1 MHFIGIGGAGMSA
14 IARILLAKG
23 IPVSGSDIKESTTT
37 DDLRKLG
44 AKVLIEHRPDNITE
58 DISEVIIS
66 TAIFPDNVELMQA
79 RQAGKNILHRSEKL
93 AEIMTGME
101 SIAVAG
107 AHGKTTTTGMAA
119 LMLTGLGLDPFVL
132 VGGDMQ
138 ELAGNARIGKS
149 NYLVTEAD
157 ESDGTFLRLFPKMAI
172 VTNIENDHLD
182 HYGTVDKIISAF
194 RTFLRQI
201 PDDGLAVL
209 CADDAQLMT
218 MCCEV
223 SAKVLTF
230 GLTKEADIYADN
242 ITFNGTNSVCD
253 VYIRREK
260 VCTLELSIPGV
271 HNITNALA
279 VLALAYHLGQDLQ
292 QAAETL
298 KHFKGVNRRFQIHFA
313 DEDYVVVDDY
323 AHHPTEIKA
332 TLKATKNATAK
343 RVVAVFQPHRFTR
356 TKQLYKDFG
365 KAFVDAD
372 IVIITEIYSAGEKPI
387 AGVTAHLIVDEI
399 EKSGTRVIYAPLFDT
414 VYEHI
419 LAIAEPGDMIITIG
433 AGNIWQAGVQVALRL
448 ENR

>member
-1 MHFIGIGGAGMSA
+1 MSA

-37 DDLRKLG
+37 EDLIKLG
-44 AKVLIEHRPDNITE
+44 ATVLIGHGPENITD
-58 DISEVIIS
+58 DIGEVIIS
-66 TAIFPDNVELMQA
+66 TAIYPDNAELVRA
-79 RQAGKNILHRSEKL
+79 REAGVTILHRSEKL
-93 AEIMTGME
+93 AQIMCGME

-119 LMLTGLGLDPFVL
+119 LMLTGVGLDPFVL

-138 ELAGNARIGKS
+138 ELAGNARVGKS

-201 PDDGLAVL
+201 PDDGLAIL
-209 CADDAQLMT
+209 CADDAQLM
-218 MCCEV
+218 MMRSEV
-223 SAKVLTF
+223 SAKTLTF
-230 GLTKEADIYADN
+230 GLTKEADIYADK
-242 ITFNGTNSVCD
+242 IVYSGTNSKCD
-253 VYIRREK
+253 VYVHREK

-279 VLALAYHLGQDLQ
+279 VLALAYYLEQDLQ
-292 QAAETL
+292 QAAEAL
-298 KHFKGVNRRFQIHFA
+298 KYFKGVNRRFQIHFS
-313 DEDYVVVDDY
+313 DQEYVVVDDY
-323 AHHPTEIKA
+323 AHHPTEIRA
-332 TLKATKNATAK
+332 TLKATKNASAK

-365 KAFVDAD
+365 KAFADAD
-372 IVIITEIYSAGEKPI
+372 VIIVTEIYSAGEKPI
-387 AGVTAHLIVDEI
+387 AGVSARLIVDEI
-399 EKSGTRVIYAPLFDT
+399 EKTGKRVIYVPIFDT
-414 VYEHI
+414 VHEHI
-419 LAIAEPGDMIITIG
+419 LTITKPGDMIITIG
-433 AGNIWQAGVQVALRL
+433 AGNIWQAGVQVAQRL